1 MVLVDAM
8 ANNLKN
14 PPFPFENEIKT
25 HFRLKAKAIRAQI
38 DRWKAED
45 DGKATN
51 RDYVGISPQAPSS
64 NASSSQT
71 PFEVAAK
78 HLLSLLDELDPP
90 AASEVD
96 GASQAAS
103 GCAPG
108 ASPTKAKKTK
118 AKTGT
123 KGTRTSSRLKAKK

>member
-45 DGKATN
+45 DGKTTN

-71 PFEVAAK
+71 PFDVAAK

-96 GASQAAS
+96 GASQVAS
-103 GCAPG
+103 GSA
-108 ASPTKAKKTK
+108 PTKAKKTK
-118 AKTGT
+118 AKAGT
-123 KGTRTSSRLKAKK
+123 KGIRTSSRLKAKK